1 MELNEETISFIEEA
15 VKEYGKDPL
24 FKEEIFMNIL
34 INKGMEEA
42 VSYCGKLYS
51 KRCRTL
57 YNLAKAT
64 YTDYILDLSINDKA
78 QIFLT
83 IANDNYTKAD
93 CIHIYMNSD
102 WNYIKRAINNSIELR
117 NTKECPLCMEEME
130 YKIITCSTC
139 SKMYCL
145 DCACNL
151 MQHNKGYAICPFCKD
166 EKGYITEDTE
176 DYKKEYLKYVTKTKK
191 DLKKNNLKRNQ

>member
-1 MELNEETISFIEEA
+1 MELNEETINFIAETIQ
-15 VKEYGKDPL
+15 EYGKDPL

-42 VSYCGKLYS
+42 ISYCGKLYS
-51 KRCRTL
+51 KRCKTL

-64 YTDYILDLSINDKA
+64 YIDYIIGLTINDKG

-83 IANDNYTKAD
+83 ISNDTYPKSD
-93 CIHIYMNSD
+93 CIHIYKNSD
-102 WNYIKRAINNSIELR
+102 WNYIKRSINNSIELK
-117 NTKECPLCMEEME
+117 NIKECPLCMEEME

-151 MQHNKGYAICPFCKD
+151 MKHNKGYAICPFCKD
-166 EKGYITEDTE
+166 EKGYITEDIE
-176 DYKKEYLKYVTKTKK
+176 DYKKKYEKYVMESKNSF
-191 DLKKNNLKRNQ
+191 KKNQN